1 MTAVDDETEAY
12 LDAMMARIN
21 NQSERILDE
30 IGTLK
35 SDFQNTKGFLLEDA
49 IVLGRRTITLEERL
63 SRLERKS
70 PG

>member
-1 MTAVDDETEAY
+1 LTAVDDETEAY

>member
-1 MTAVDDETEAY
+1 MDDETEAY